1 MMVTRDWIPP
11 LAEQE
16 LIAVQGGL
24 TYVTAIERRLAS

>member
-1 MMVTRDWIPP
+1 MMVTRDCTPP

-24 TYVTAIERRLAS
+24 AYVTAIERRLAS